1 MTHQSR
7 ILSALFMLIAILLPV
22 GMAGTAF
29 AQSSAQEYEA
39 KLRDEEAK
47 LQAEIDLLAKDVTSL
62 QGQKKGIEQAI
73 ALIDAQI
80 KEAEA
85 KIRLRTLT
93 INNLTKDI
101 GVKSES
107 INSLEDKLGRS
118 QEALSGLIRRTHEHD
133 ATSLPQMLLSGKSF
147 SDFFVEIDSFQTI
160 KGAVNL
166 MMDDVRDFKAQTQE
180 EKTTLEDRKAKE
192 ADARAAV
199 EAQKKIVES
208 KKKEQAQLLSIKSGQ
223 LKTYQQF
230 VADKQARIG
239 QIRSALFDLRG
250 SEGIPFGDAYDYA
263 VEASK
268 ATGVRPA
275 FILAILTQESDLGK
289 NVGSCLMT
297 DSTTGDGVGKNSGSA
312 FQRVMAAPRDS
323 VPFLTITSRLGKEWR
338 STPVSCPP
346 QARYYVGRGF
356 GGGMGPSQFIPSTW
370 ELFKK
375 RIGAAVGVSADQ
387 ANPWNPE
394 HAIVATAIYVDDL
407 GAGKGGYTAER
418 NAACRYYSGRACD
431 SRRPANA
438 FYGDQVYAK
447 AQLIQ
452 STMIDPILSQ

>member
-1 MTHQSR
+1 M
-7 ILSALFMLIAILLPV
+7 IAVILLPL

-29 AQSSAQEYEA
+29 AQSAQEYET
-39 KLRDEEAK
+39 KLREEEAK
-47 LQAEIDLLAKDVTSL
+47 LQSEIDLLAKDVTSL

-93 INNLTKDI
+93 INGLTKDI
-101 GVKSES
+101 GAKAES
-107 INSLEDKLGRS
+107 ISTLEDKLGRS
-118 QEALSGLIRRTHEHD
+118 QEALSGLIRRTHEND
-133 ATSLPQMLLSGKSF
+133 ATSLPQMLLSGKNF

-166 MMDDVRDFKAQTQE
+166 MMADVRDFKAQTQE
-180 EKTTLEDRKAKE
+180 EKATLEERKAKE

-208 KKKEQAQLLSIKSGQ
+208 KKKEQAQLLAIKSGQ

-239 QIRSALFDLRG
+239 QIRSALFDLSG
-250 SEGIPFGDAYDYA
+250 TEGIPFGDAYDYA

-275 FILAILTQESDLGK
+275 FILAVLTQESNLGK
-289 NVGSCLMT
+289 DLGSCLMM
-297 DSTTGDGVGKNSGSA
+297 DSATGDGIGKNSGNP
-312 FQRVMAAPRDS
+312 FQKVMATPRDS
-323 VPFLTITSRLGKEWR
+323 VPFLAITSRLGKDWR
-338 STPVSCPP
+338 STPISCPP
-346 QARYYVGRGF
+346 GAKYFVGRGF
-356 GGGMGPSQFIPSTW
+356 GGGMGPSQFIASTW

-387 ANPWNPE
+387 ANPWNPA
-394 HAIVATAIYVDDL
+394 HAIAATAIYVDDL

-431 SRRPANA
+431 SRKPANA

-452 STMIDPILSQ
+452 STMIDPILNQ

>member
-1 MTHQSR
+1 
-7 ILSALFMLIAILLPV
+7 MLVATVLPL

-29 AQSSAQEYEA
+29 AQTSAQEYEA
-39 KLRDEEAK
+39 KLRDEETK
-47 LQAEIDLLAKDVTSL
+47 LQAEVDLLAKDVTSL

-85 KIRLRTLT
+85 KIRLRTLN
-93 INNLTKDI
+93 INGLTRDI
-101 GVKSES
+101 GAKAES
-107 INSLEDKLGRS
+107 ISDLEDKLGRS
-118 QEALSGLIRRTHEHD
+118 QEALSGLIRRTHEND
-133 ATSLPQMLLSGKSF
+133 AISLPQMLLSGKNF
-147 SDFFVEIDSFQTI
+147 SDFFVEMDSFQTI
-160 KGAVNL
+160 KGAVNS
-166 MMDDVRDFKAQTQE
+166 MMGDVRDFKTQTQE
-180 EKTTLEDRKAKE
+180 EKTALEDRKAKE

-208 KKKEQAQLLSIKSGQ
+208 KKKDQAQLLSIKSGQ

-230 VADKQARIG
+230 VAEKQARIG

-250 SEGIPFGDAYDYA
+250 TEGIPFGDAYDYA

-289 NVGSCLMT
+289 NLGSCLMT
-297 DSTTGDGVGKNSGSA
+297 DSMTGNGIGKNSGNV
-312 FQRVMAAPRDS
+312 FQKVMAAPRDS
-323 VPFLTITSRLGKEWR
+323 VPFLDITSRLGKDWR
-338 STPVSCPP
+338 STPISCPP
-346 QARYYVGRGF
+346 QAKYYVGRGF
-356 GGGMGPSQFIPSTW
+356 GGGMGPSQFIASTW

-387 ANPWNPE
+387 ANPWNPA
-394 HAIVATAIYVDDL
+394 HAIAATAIYVDDL

-431 SRRPANA
+431 SRKPANA

-452 STMIDPILSQ
+452 STMIDPILNQ